1 MKLQSIL
8 AALCLLAAIAAYA
21 LTPHQRLAELEPIN
35 LEQMI
40 PTEFGEWKMEPTSE
54 AIISSPEQDAFVK
67 SIYSQVLSRTY
78 VNRAGERIMLSI
90 AYTRD
95 QSDNAGKQ
103 SHRPEV
109 CYPAQGFTIKRNQ
122 RSTLPTPYGD
132 IAIRQLVAELGQRVE
147 PLTYWTTVGNRVVV
161 NGTEVKLAQI
171 NYGLNGT
178 IPDGLIFRV
187 SSIGDQ
193 VQTEYQHHQEF
204 VTSLLSSISGKER
217 ERIAGF

>member
-40 PTEFGEWKMEPTSE
+40 PTQFSEWKMEPTSE

-95 QSDNAGKQ
+95 QSDNSGTQ
-103 SHRPEV
+103 SHKPEI

-122 RSTLPTPYGD
+122 SSALQTQYGD
-132 IAIRQLVAELGQRVE
+132 IPIRQLVAEQGRRIE
-147 PLTYWTTVGNRVVV
+147 PLTYWTTVGNKVAV
-161 NGTEVKLAQI
+161 NGTGAKLAQL
-171 NYGLNGT
+171 NYGLHGIIT
-178 IPDGLIFRV
+178 DGLIFRV
-187 SSIGDQ
+187 SSIGEDIKN
-193 VQTEYQHHQEF
+193 EYKAQNEF
-204 VTSLLSSISGKER
+204 VNVLMTEIGSSARKK
-217 ERIAGF
+217 IAGL